1 MSLKKEYM
9 KERKRIQSYLSKQR
23 KFGLEFSKNILPKI
37 PKRITKGSIRRLQK
51 ITPQKI
57 QEQAVFVDK
66 DTGEVIKGKKAKKYA
81 KEFNKQHQE
90 YYPNESDIVMDN
102 FSEMVSYFEP
112 MSFYA
117 ISNFKGMVSRFPNSA
132 EPIITPWINN
142 LISEYGFDNVAQMLQ
157 DAMAD
162 GLMLTFQIA
171 YDNSL
176 LQNYM
181 ADLVDYL
188 PEVGEFTKDE
198 ILDNLSEAFE
208 KMSTDYDI

>member
-37 PKRITKGSIRRLQK
+37 PKRITEGSIRRLQK

-57 QEQAVFVDK
+57 QQQAVFVDK
-66 DTGEVIKGKKAKKYA
+66 DTGELIEGKIAKKYA
-81 KEFNKQHQE
+81 KEFNNQQK
-90 YYPNESDIVMDN
+90 YYPNKSEIILNNFADIM
-102 FSEMVSYFEP
+102 SYFEP
-112 MSFYA
+112 MSLYS
-117 ISNFKGMVSRFPNSA
+117 ISNFKAMVARFPNSA

-142 LISEYGFDNVAQMLQ
+142 LISEYGVDNVAQMLQ

-162 GLMLTFQIA
+162 GLMLTFEIA

-188 PEVGEFTKDE
+188 PEVGAFTKDE
-198 ILDNLSEAFE
+198 ILDNLSETFE
-208 KMSTDYDI
+208 NMSTDYDI

>member
-37 PKRITKGSIRRLQK
+37 PKRITEGSIRRLQK

-66 DTGEVIKGKKAKKYA
+66 DTGEVIEGKIAKKYA
-81 KEFNKQHQE
+81 KGFNKQHQE
-90 YYPNESDIVMDN
+90 YYPSETDIVLNNFADN
-102 FSEMVSYFEP
+102 VSHFEP
-112 MSFYA
+112 MSMYS
-117 ISNFKGMVSRFPNSA
+117 ISNFKTMVARFPNSA

-142 LISEYGFDNVAQMLQ
+142 LISEYGADNVAQMLQ

-162 GLMLTFQIA
+162 GLMLTFEIA

-188 PEVGEFTKDE
+188 PEVGNFTKDE
-198 ILDNLSEAFE
+198 ILD
-208 KMSTDYDI
+208 KMSETFENMSTYDNI